1 MNSMEQA
8 PGEYRLKIT
17 GLSIRQIKDIFENEY
32 GALMWS
38 GGGAYPCDGV
48 TLQFKSTDG
57 PTALP
62 DHSEQHLDMVA
73 ALPVGEL
80 TDEQIDKVGVRFP
93 GDQMVLRGFARAI
106 LAAASSQPVRKP
118 LSDDQIMAL
127 QKERMLYQDG
137 VTPSG
142 LKRITRAIEAA
153 HGITKKGAPSA
164 AKEQTP

>member
-118 LSDDQIMAL
+118 QPFVVATETWFENGKL
-127 QKERMLYQDG
+127 
-137 VTPSG
+137 
-142 LKRITRAIEAA
+142 ITRNLTAEDVYKPAVS
-153 HGITKKGAPSA
+153 PQNNSA
-164 AKEQTP
+164 KP